1 MVAVGG
7 QLLFLNYSPFQFE
20 FIMLNIDITKLTDA
34 LIEAECRRD
43 DSDKVNVMRDA
54 LTESMA
60 EEPLFALAVL
70 LAARDYNN

>member
-1 MVAVGG
+1 
-7 QLLFLNYSPFQFE
+7 
-20 FIMLNIDITKLTDA
+20 MLNIDITKLTDA
-34 LIEAECRRD
+34 LIEAEGRRD

-60 EEPLFALAVL
+60 EEPLFALAIL